1 MAEGR
6 VLTADDP
13 GARRNRGE
21 AGGVWLINLLTT
33 MLVAVLSLYV
43 FRAAD
48 TRAEARAAVE
58 VVEAIP
64 GQIAATPAM
73 AAVRQD

>member
-1 MAEGR
+1 MLVEGDR
-6 VLTADDP
+6 
-13 GARRNRGE
+13 GARRNHGG
-21 AGGVWLINLLTT
+21 GGVWVINILTT

-48 TRAEARAAVE
+48 TRADARAAFD
-58 VVEAIP
+58 VVEALP

-73 AAVRQD
+73 AAVRED

>member
-1 MAEGR
+1 MHMP
-6 VLTADDP
+6 VVSDT
-13 GARRNRGE
+13 GARRNHGG
-21 AGGVWLINLLTT
+21 GGVWVINILTM

-48 TRAEARAAVE
+48 TRADARAALE
-58 VVEAIP
+58 LVEALP

-73 AAVRQD
+73 AAERRG

>member
-1 MAEGR
+1 MA
-6 VLTADDP
+6 VVSDP
-13 GARRNRGE
+13 GARRNHDD
-21 AGGVWLINLLTT
+21 GGVWVINILTS

-48 TRAEARAAVE
+48 TRAEARAALE
-58 VVEAIP
+58 IVEALP

-73 AAVRQD
+73 AAVRRRE